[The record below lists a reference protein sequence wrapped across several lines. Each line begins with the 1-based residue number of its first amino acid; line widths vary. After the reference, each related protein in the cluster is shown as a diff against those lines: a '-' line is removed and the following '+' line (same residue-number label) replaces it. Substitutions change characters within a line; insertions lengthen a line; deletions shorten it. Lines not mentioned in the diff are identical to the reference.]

1 MKARVTRTKRRQ
13 SASKRETHHVLRVR
27 SRGCVSAGVG
37 ARHGSSALQ
46 RCARWRSRRE
56 LRNAS
61 CAGERSVVPHP
72 RCALTF
78 EVRANRR
85 KLHARRAEMRRV
97 KFRRR
102 LQGGG
107 VIFRDEE
114 EPARALP
121 REHSR
126 ARARQR
132 VGRERPSANGPGL
145 RPPCS
150 PMRWSGRCADPAR
163 FFVPQIFSSRGSS
176 RTLFRPPS
184 PRQGAPP
191 TRPAL
196 PLRDAASRSDCA
208 SPLEATSRGPTRFR
222 DAFSR

>member
-1 MKARVTRTKRRQ
+1 MFRACDRAAAFQPGSERDTARANSRDARGG
-13 SASKRETHHVLRVR
+13 VLVAER
-27 SRGCVSAGVG
+27 
-37 ARHGSSALQ
+37 
-46 RCARWRSRRE
+46 
-56 LRNAS
+56 RNAS

-72 RCALTF
+72 RARSRLKCEPIEALTKTPG
-78 EVRANRR
+78 AR
-85 KLHARRAEMRRV
+85 KCARSSFV
-97 KFRRR
+97 
-102 LQGGG
+102 GGCKAAG

-114 EPARALP
+114 EDVRALP

-126 ARARQR
+126 ARARER

-176 RTLFRPPS
+176 RTLFRPRS
-184 PRQGAPP
+184 PRRCAPP

-208 SPLEATSRGPTRFR
+208 CPLEATSRGPTRFLH
-222 DAFSR
+222 AFSR

>member
-1 MKARVTRTKRRQ
+1 MFRACDRAAAFQPGSERDTARANSRDARGG
-13 SASKRETHHVLRVR
+13 VLVAER
-27 SRGCVSAGVG
+27 
-37 ARHGSSALQ
+37 
-46 RCARWRSRRE
+46 
-56 LRNAS
+56 RNAS

-72 RCALTF
+72 RARSRLKCEPIEALTSRPARGNAPGQ
-78 EVRANRR
+78 VSSAA
-85 KLHARRAEMRRV
+85 ARRRGD
-97 KFRRR
+97 FPRRR
-102 LQGGG
+102 
-107 VIFRDEE
+107 R
-114 EPARALP
+114 ARKALP

-126 ARARQR
+126 ARARER

-176 RTLFRPPS
+176 RTLFRPRS
-184 PRQGAPP
+184 PRRCAPP

-208 SPLEATSRGPTRFR
+208 SPLEATSRGPTRFLH
-222 DAFSR
+222 AFSR

>member
-1 MKARVTRTKRRQ
+1 MFRACDRAAAFQPGSERDTARANSRDARGG
-13 SASKRETHHVLRVR
+13 VLVAER
-27 SRGCVSAGVG
+27 
-37 ARHGSSALQ
+37 
-46 RCARWRSRRE
+46 
-56 LRNAS
+56 RNAS

-78 EVRANRR
+78 EVRANRSFNLTPGAR
-85 KLHARRAEMRRV
+85 KCARSSFV
-97 KFRRR
+97 
-102 LQGGG
+102 GGCKAAG

-114 EPARALP
+114 EPSRALP

-126 ARARQR
+126 ARARER

-176 RTLFRPPS
+176 RTLFRPRS
-184 PRQGAPP
+184 PRRCAPP

-208 SPLEATSRGPTRFR
+208 CPLEATSRGPTRFLH
-222 DAFSR
+222 AFSR

>member
-1 MKARVTRTKRRQ
+1 MFRACDRAAAFQPGSERDTARANSRDARGG
-13 SASKRETHHVLRVR
+13 VLVAER
-27 SRGCVSAGVG
+27 
-37 ARHGSSALQ
+37 
-46 RCARWRSRRE
+46 
-56 LRNAS
+56 RNAS

-78 EVRANRR
+78 EVRANRSK
-85 KLHARRAEMRRV
+85 KLHARRAEMRPV

-107 VIFRDEE
+107 GDFPRRRRA
-114 EPARALP
+114 PRALP

-126 ARARQR
+126 ARARER

-176 RTLFRPPS
+176 RTLFRPRS
-184 PRQGAPP
+184 PRRCAPP

-208 SPLEATSRGPTRFR
+208 CPLEATSRGPTRFLH
-222 DAFSR
+222 AFSR

>member
-1 MKARVTRTKRRQ
+1 MFRACDRAAAFQPGSERDTARANSRDARGG
-13 SASKRETHHVLRVR
+13 VLVAER
-27 SRGCVSAGVG
+27 
-37 ARHGSSALQ
+37 
-46 RCARWRSRRE
+46 
-56 LRNAS
+56 RNAS

-72 RCALTF
+72 RARSRLKCGPIEVKNFTPGARKCARSSF
-78 EVRANRR
+78 V
-85 KLHARRAEMRRV
+85 
-97 KFRRR
+97 
-102 LQGGG
+102 GGCKAAG
-107 VIFRDEE
+107 VFFRDEE
-114 EPARALP
+114 EPASALP

-126 ARARQR
+126 ARARER

-176 RTLFRPPS
+176 RTLFRPRS
-184 PRQGAPP
+184 PRRCAPP

-208 SPLEATSRGPTRFR
+208 SPLEATSRGPTRFLH
-222 DAFSR
+222 AFSR